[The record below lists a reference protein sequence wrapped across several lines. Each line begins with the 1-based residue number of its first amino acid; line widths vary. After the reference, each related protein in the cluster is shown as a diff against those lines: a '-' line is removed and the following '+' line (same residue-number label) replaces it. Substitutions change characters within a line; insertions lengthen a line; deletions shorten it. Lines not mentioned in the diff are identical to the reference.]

1 MGGGPAIDTGGGGV
15 EDVPQQVLLDTQ
27 LGEEVEGTGAAVA
40 GNGFRV

>member
-1 MGGGPAIDTGGGGV
+1 MFRSK
-15 EDVPQQVLLDTQ
+15 VPLDTR